1 MGPSAPLALPPSVF
15 HGFILLAPC
24 SRVLENLAR
33 LPRYVASAGFARRCW
48 RNTNHQ
54 KKEGSKSPLLIKPWP
69 YKWRTIFFV
78 EWYDC
83 TAFVRA
89 PLTQLTTIA
98 GVCAE
103 PADVGRLQG
112 LPRVKSFYHFV
123 TTVNMYL
130 KVDALEFLSWLT
142 MVPVSIA
149 DATSATTP
157 LTEVSSFPC
166 SSMGISHFLPLSLDT
181 TTLVDSRSIVTITDL
196 CIFLCRLAHRRGVL
210 MAGACAP
217 AEVHYFCRIANMQSI
232 HCLFSKGHGLGV
244 WFRTQHPVN
253 LRI

>member
-1 MGPSAPLALPPSVF
+1 MICGGLRVGLSAPLALPPSVF

-33 LPRYVASAGFARRCW
+33 LPPFFASAGFARRCW
-48 RNTNHQ
+48 RNSYPQ

-98 GVCAE
+98 GVSAE

-112 LPRVKSFYHFV
+112 LPRLKSYFHI
-123 TTVNMYL
+123 
-130 KVDALEFLSWLT
+130 DE
-142 MVPVSIA
+142 
-149 DATSATTP
+149 
-157 LTEVSSFPC
+157 
-166 SSMGISHFLPLSLDT
+166 SM
-181 TTLVDSRSIVTITDL
+181 
-196 CIFLCRLAHRRGVL
+196 
-210 MAGACAP
+210 
-217 AEVHYFCRIANMQSI
+217 
-232 HCLFSKGHGLGV
+232 
-244 WFRTQHPVN
+244 
-253 LRI
+253 